1 MRVLVISSTGNT
13 LAELLRPCAGA
24 LEVRPLLHVL
34 NGGRIDADLVVL
46 HTHAPIRELTAL
58 ATLPPPRP
66 PVLVVAYA
74 LVPGDVVPMLRAGA
88 RSLLVEGQYTR
99 VDLLEAARATADGHS
114 RLSPVPLSIVVD
126 HVQHR
131 TADSHRSSHPA
142 MLHQPLTRREHEI
155 MELIAAGEPNAAIAV
170 RLALAEKT
178 VRNRVSQIYLKLRVN
193 NRTEAIV
200 QWLSRTERRS
210 G

>member
-1 MRVLVISSTGNT
+1 MRVLVISSTGDS
-13 LAELLRPCAGA
+13 LAELLRPCATA
-24 LEVRPLLHVL
+24 LDVRPLLHVL
-34 NGGRIDADLVVL
+34 NGGPAEADLVVL

-66 PVLVVAYA
+66 PVLVVAYTVA
-74 LVPGDVVPMLRAGA
+74 PGDVVPILRAGA

-99 VDLLEAARATADGHS
+99 ADLLDAALATADGHS
-114 RLSPVPLSIVVD
+114 RMSPVPLSVVVD

-131 TADSHRSSHPA
+131 SSDRTPA
-142 MLHQPLTRREHEI
+142 LLHQPLTRREHEI
-155 MELIAAGEPNAAIAV
+155 MDLIAAGEPNAAIAV
-170 RLALAEKT
+170 RLDLAEKT

>member
-1 MRVLVISSTGNT
+1 MRVLVISSTGDS
-13 LAELLRPCAGA
+13 LAELLRPCAAA
-24 LEVRPLLHVL
+24 LDVRPLLHVL
-34 NGGRIDADLVVL
+34 NGGPADADLVVL

-66 PVLVVAYA
+66 PVLVVAYTVA
-74 LVPGDVVPMLRAGA
+74 PGDVVPILRAGA

-99 VDLLEAARATADGHS
+99 ADLLDAALATAGGHS
-114 RLSPVPLSIVVD
+114 RMSPVPLSVVVD

-131 TADSHRSSHPA
+131 SADRTPA
-142 MLHQPLTRREHEI
+142 LLHQPLTRREHEI
-155 MELIAAGEPNAAIAV
+155 MDLIAAGESNAAIAV
-170 RLALAEKT
+170 RLDLAEKT

>member
-1 MRVLVISSTGNT
+1 MRVLVISTTGNS
-13 LAELLRPCAGA
+13 LAELLRPCAGG
-24 LEVRPLLHVL
+24 LDVRPLLHVL

-66 PVLVVAYA
+66 PVLVVAHA
-74 LVPGDVVPMLRAGA
+74 VVPGDVVPILRSGA

-99 VDLLEAARATADGHS
+99 ADLLDAARATAEGQS
-114 RLSPVPLSIVVD
+114 RLSPLPMSIVVD

-131 TADSHRSSHPA
+131 AADRSPA
-142 MLHQPLTRREHEI
+142 LLHQPLTRREHEI
-155 MELIAAGEPNAAIAV
+155 MELIAAGEPNAAIAT
-170 RLALAEKT
+170 RLDLAEKT